1 MSNFVKLVLGIAFI
15 LFATGMALVY
25 TSKVQQKAYA
35 YCAKSGMDSTMI
47 HGTVLCID
55 TKTRL
60 VYAPE

>member
-1 MSNFVKLVLGIAFI
+1 MSNFLKLVLGTAFI
-15 LFATGMALVY
+15 IFAAGMALVY
-25 TSKVQQKAYA
+25 TSDVHQKAYA

-55 TKTRL
+55 TTTRL